1 MESKDKQKY
10 CVGCEM
16 WFFDNERAPKK
27 QRFTEL
33 VSLQG
38 KQNVVLKENPKVS
51 NEVDTPETAHNKLSK
66 IPKPIDINIDLSANV
81 LNILHMKLVQLSTQ
95 LSVTTDLTQTQ
106 TLLNCIQVC
115 IGNISAAKG
124 IFKN

>member
-16 WFFDNERAPKK
+16 WFFDNERPKK

-51 NEVDTPETAHNKLSK
+51 NEVQTPEATNNKLQK
-66 IPKPIDINIDLSANV
+66 CPKPINIDIDLSANV

-95 LSVTTDLTQTQ
+95 LSVTTDLSQTQ